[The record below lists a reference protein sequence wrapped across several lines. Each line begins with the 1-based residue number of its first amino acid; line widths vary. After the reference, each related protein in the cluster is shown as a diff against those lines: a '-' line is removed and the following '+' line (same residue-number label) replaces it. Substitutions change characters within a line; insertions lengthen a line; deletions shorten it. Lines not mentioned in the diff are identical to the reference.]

1 MDWSSAVALVT
12 GANKGIGKETA
23 RGLARL
29 GMTVLLGARDAK
41 RGAAAANELRGDGRV
56 SALTL
61 DVTNRTSIAKAASE
75 IQDYYG
81 RLDILINNA
90 GVPAPRV
97 SPSEV
102 DAASMRAVF
111 ETNVFGVVE
120 VMHAMLPLLR
130 KSAAARVV
138 NISSLRGSL
147 GDEGAF
153 VGRPS
158 MPYSTSK
165 TTLNAITV
173 HYARELCS
181 IGIKVNAAAPG
192 HVATDFN
199 NFTGTRSPTEGAA
212 VAIKLATLGPDGP
225 TGTFLDDK
233 GRIAW

>member
-29 GMTVLLGARDAK
+29 GMTVLLGTRDAK
-41 RGAAAANELRGDGRV
+41 RGAAAAGELQGDGRV
-56 SALTL
+56 LPLTL
-61 DVTNRTSIAKAASE
+61 EVTDKTTIAKAASE
-75 IQDYYG
+75 IEAHYG

-90 GVPAPRV
+90 GVPAPRI
-97 SPSEV
+97 PASEV
-102 DAASMRAVF
+102 DAAAMRSVF

-120 VMHAMLPLLR
+120 VTHAMLPLLR
-130 KSAAARVV
+130 KSAAARIV

-165 TTLNAITV
+165 TALNVITV
-173 HYARELCS
+173 HYARELS
-181 IGIKVNAAAPG
+181 FIGIKVTRPRQAMSRRISIISAGHARPQKAPPS
-192 HVATDFN
+192 
-199 NFTGTRSPTEGAA
+199 R
-212 VAIKLATLGPDGP
+212 
-225 TGTFLDDK
+225 
-233 GRIAW
+233 